1 MIGRILLAAIAA
13 GFVAGIFVSG
23 VQMLRVTPLII
34 AAEAF
39 ESGGTQEAHSHDHST
54 TDAAKVE
61 ADGHSHDHGGE
72 AWMPDDGIE
81 RTAYTVLSNVLTGA
95 GFALLLAAAI
105 TVRGREVDWRRGA
118 IWGAGGYLAF
128 SLMPA
133 FGLPPELP
141 GMYAADLVDRQ
152 IWWLATAAATI
163 VGLVLIVFSDKLPLA
178 LAGAAILIAPHFV
191 GAPHP
196 EGFGGGVPAE
206 MVAQFVAASLVTTCL
221 FWLVLG
227 ALTGHLL
234 GRANAAA

>member
-39 ESGGTQEAHSHDHST
+39 ESGAAPEAHAHDHASAET
-54 TDAAKVE
+54 ATAE
-61 ADGHSHDHGGE
+61 PDGHSHDHGE
-72 AWMPDDGIE
+72 DAWMPADGIE
-81 RTAYTVLSNVLTGA
+81 RTAFTVLSNVLTGA

-118 IWGAGGYLAF
+118 LWGAGGYLAF

-163 VGLVLIVFSDKLPLA
+163 AGLMLIAFSDKLPLA
-178 LAGAAILIAPHFV
+178 LAGAAILIAPHII

-196 EGFGGGVPAE
+196 DGFGGGVPAE

-234 GRANAAA
+234 GKASRTA